1 MAGDLNHVGV
11 GLGNPGGNGA
21 NANFRHQLDRHF
33 CGGMNLVQVVNE
45 LGQVLNGIDVMVRR
59 G

>member
-11 GLGNPGGNGA
+11 GLGHPGGNGA
-21 NANFRHQLDRHF
+21 NADFRHQLDRHLG
-33 CGGMNLVQVVNE
+33 GGMSLVQVVNE
-45 LGQVLNGIDVMVRR
+45 LGQVLDGIDVVVRR